1 MTQNAQKL
9 ADRNSA
15 TDLLKAF
22 LLKEV
27 EFRLDSQFVT
37 APKLSKKQKAEL
49 IDELACDLLE
59 NSDDLFNYDV
69 IDARLQTNIN
79 DREAC
84 YDYL

>member
-27 EFRLDSQFVT
+27 EFRLDSQFVA
-37 APKLSKKQKAEL
+37 APKLSKKHKAEL

-59 NSDDLFNYDV
+59 KSDTIFDYDT

-79 DREAC
+79 DRKAC
-84 YDYL
+84 HDYL

>member
-9 ADRNSA
+9 SDRNSA

-37 APKLSKKQKAEL
+37 APKLSKKQKSEL

-59 NSDDLFNYDV
+59 NSDDLFDYDA
-69 IDARLQTNIN
+69 INARLQTNIN
-79 DREAC
+79 DRKIGH
-84 YDYL
+84 DYL